1 MVVARQP
8 EGRYNK
14 IQNKYLIIH
23 SIKSVLKPKVAVYG
37 CPLDT

>member
-8 EGRYNK
+8 EG
-14 IQNKYLIIH
+14 

-37 CPLDT
+37 CPLDTQ